1 LKHSEEKS
9 PTTQPLRPGNGTER
23 VLKLLRD
30 AIRDGQFSS
39 GQRLIEADLMQTF
52 NVTRGPLRESLRRL
66 SSEGVVD
73 IVPNRGAVVRSF
85 SRQEMKDLF
94 RIREVV
100 EGLAARQAAE
110 AMADAKTQKKF
121 ESSYQKLIGSRARSA
136 ASFSKENIVFHELVL
151 SHARNSQLTD
161 LMRQLQL
168 PLIRFQIRASID
180 DSYRDASRLEHEA
193 VGQAILEGA
202 ADKAERLMRQH
213 LRQAARWVFQ
223 GIVTGHFRLS

>member
-1 LKHSEEKS
+1 MQGENVLKRTEEKPS
-9 PTTQPLRPGNGTER
+9 GTQPLRPGNGTER

-30 AIRDGQFSS
+30 AIRDGQFSP
-39 GQRLIEADLMQTF
+39 GQRLIEADLMQMF
-52 NVTRGPLRESLRRL
+52 DVTRGPLRESLRRL

-85 SRQEMKDLF
+85 SRQEMIDLF

-110 AMADAKTQKKF
+110 AMANEKSQNKFQK
-121 ESSYQKLIGSRARSA
+121 SYQKIIQARARSA
-136 ASFSKENIVFHELVL
+136 ASFSKENILFHELVL
-151 SHARNSQLTD
+151 THARNSQLTD

-168 PLIRFQIRASID
+168 PLVRFQIRASID

-193 VGQAILEGA
+193 VGQAILEGN
-202 ADKAERLMRQH
+202 ADRAEGLMRQH
-213 LRQAARWVFQ
+213 LRQAAKRVLARF
-223 GIVTGHFRLS
+223 